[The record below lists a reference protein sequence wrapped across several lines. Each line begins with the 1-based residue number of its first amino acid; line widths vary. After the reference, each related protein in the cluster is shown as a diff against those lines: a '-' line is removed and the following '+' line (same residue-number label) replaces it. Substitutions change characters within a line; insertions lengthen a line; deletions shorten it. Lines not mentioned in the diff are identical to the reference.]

1 MGVSPVLA
9 CFITVH
15 QQDMKPTHTI
25 FFLFIMAA
33 GMQAKATTDSVATP
47 ANKQLAEVTVKSS
60 NKQMLQSLQMGK
72 VDVPM
77 RMLMKAPAIGGEV
90 DVVKALQ
97 LTPGVKGG
105 TEGSIGMYVRG
116 GANDENLILLDGAPL
131 YNAGHLLGFFSV
143 FNNTALK
150 DVQLYKSG
158 FAAQYGGRLSSV
170 MDVRTKDASLSGVK
184 AQMGIG
190 TISSSACI
198 EAPII
203 KDKLSVMV
211 AGRRTYI
218 DKVMKNIPYHFHDVN
233 VKLYY
238 MANTRNRFYISSYTG
253 RDVLRAQSNTDGE
266 ETQNIQS
273 GMKMGNNTMSLRWN
287 SMSKD
292 NKASSDV
299 TAYYSGF
306 SYDING
312 KFNSND
318 ITMLSS
324 IRDAGVRA
332 DVRLSYIKGHKITA
346 GASFSNRFFHPNRIS
361 SSGPLVERF
370 GNNAGQRIHNNEAAV
385 YVNDE
390 VSLGAK
396 TQVAAGIRISSM
408 LTTGKTYI
416 NPEPRIAMRYSLND
430 NSSVKLSYARMVQYM
445 YMVSGSSLM
454 LPTDMWYPASAN
466 LQPANADQI
475 SAGYYHNIANTGISL
490 SAEVYYKWMHNL
502 CEYKEGAV
510 VIQSKNY
517 ENEMVQGSGKA
528 YGLELFAGK
537 TAGRFSGWAGYTL
550 AFAHRRF
557 DSLNNGKDYY
567 ARYDRRHQLS
577 VVAMYDITK
586 SWSISATT
594 VYATGAP
601 FTGQTSQYLMP
612 KPGFTGFEAMPAYTG
627 RNELRMSAQFRTD
640 ADLQYKFNISKR
652 IKADAH
658 LSVYNIFNRTQ
669 PHSVQRVYDEQ
680 TKTYKYQQRG
690 LFGTIT
696 ALSLNVHL

>member
-1 MGVSPVLA
+1 
-9 CFITVH
+9 
-15 QQDMKPTHTI
+15 MKPIQTI
-25 FFLFIMAA
+25 FFLILIAA
-33 GMQAKATTDSVATP
+33 SRQANATTDSVAAH
-47 ANKQLAEVTVKSS
+47 ANSKQLAEVTVKSNNRQTLES
-60 NKQMLQSLQMGK
+60 VQMGK
-72 VDVPM
+72 LDVPM

-170 MDVRTKDASLSGVK
+170 MDVRTKEASLSGVK
-184 AQMGIG
+184 AQAGIG
-190 TISSSACI
+190 TISSSVCV
-198 EAPII
+198 EAPIV
-203 KDKLSVMV
+203 KDKLSLMV

-218 DKVMKNIPYHFHDVN
+218 DKVMKNIPYHFHDIN
-233 VKLYY
+233 LKLYY
-238 MANTRNRFYISSYTG
+238 KADSRNRFYISSYTG
-253 RDVLRAQSNTDGE
+253 RDVLNSQSNNQR
-266 ETQNIQS
+266 ETEAGQTIES
-273 GMKMGNNTMSLRWN
+273 GMRMGNNTMSARWN
-287 SMSKD
+287 HLAKN
-292 NKASSDV
+292 NKSSGDV

-312 KFNSND
+312 RLNSNL
-318 ITMLSS
+318 ISMQSS
-324 IRDAGVRA
+324 IKDAGIRA
-332 DVRLSYIKGHKITA
+332 DVRTSAVTGHKLTA
-346 GASFSNRFFHPNRIS
+346 GAALSGRYFHPNRIS

-370 GNNAGQRIHNNEAAV
+370 GNNAGQRIYNYEAAV

-390 VSLGAK
+390 VSLSAK
-396 TQVAAGIRISSM
+396 MQLAAGMRVSSM
-408 LTTGKTYI
+408 LSAAKTYI
-416 NPEPRIAMRYSLND
+416 NPEPRAALRYMLND

-454 LPTDMWYPASAN
+454 LPTDMWYPASGK
-466 LQPANADQI
+466 LRPANADQV
-475 SAGYYHNIANTGISL
+475 SAGYYHQIGNTGISL
-490 SAEVYYKWMHNL
+490 SAEVYYKWMRNL

-510 VIQSKNY
+510 VMQSKNY
-517 ENEMVQGSGKA
+517 EDELVQGSGRA

-537 TAGRFSGWAGYTL
+537 TAGRFTGWAGYTL
-550 AFAHRRF
+550 AYAHRRF
-557 DSLNNGKDYY
+557 DSLNNGNAYY

-577 VVAMYDITK
+577 VVAMYDIAK
-586 SWSISATT
+586 NWSISATT

-601 FTGQTSQYLMP
+601 FTGQTSQYLIP

-627 RNELRMSAQFRTD
+627 RNELRMSAQFRAD

-658 LSVYNIFNRTQ
+658 LSVYNVFNRTQ
-669 PHSVQRVYDEQ
+669 PHTVQRVYDEQ
-680 TKTYKYQQRG
+680 TGTYKYQQRG